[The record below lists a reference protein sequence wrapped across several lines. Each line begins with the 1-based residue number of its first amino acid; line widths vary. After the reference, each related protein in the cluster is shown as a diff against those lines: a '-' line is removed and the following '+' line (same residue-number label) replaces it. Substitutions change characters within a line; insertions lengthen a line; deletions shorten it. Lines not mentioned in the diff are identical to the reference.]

1 MASCPKI
8 SNSSVPQSIVTIDN
22 INDVRLST
30 TERAVGTKVT
40 ISCHDGRRLVG
51 ASELTCQ
58 ASGQWNNAIPK
69 CELTSTTSTDSSVL
83 TQQELIVI
91 GVVAAICIL
100 LIIMVVVMMCACL
113 YKRRRDKTHK
123 RPASEFSL
131 NTGEGEHYRPYSMYT
146 PFPSG
151 SRGIRE
157 GSIDRG
163 HRSSHRHYNSSLPRS
178 NIPESFPRT
187 NYPNAYEL
195 QTRTADFRPKPYTS
209 YAGPRIA
216 RASSDTYEDYMAERN
231 QSGFRPPVRSG
242 IDNEGFR
249 GEWTDRYDRKTFS
262 DFNRDAYS
270 QGRDPF
276 LWDKSH
282 LRQGSRFYC
291 RFTKHSL

>member
-1 MASCPKI
+1 MTTCPKI
-8 SNSSVPQSIVTIDN
+8 SESTVPSTIVTIDN
-22 INDVRLST
+22 INEVRLST
-30 TERAVGTKVT
+30 TDRTVNTKVT
-40 ISCHDGRRLVG
+40 ITCHDGRSLVG

-58 ASGQWNNAIPK
+58 ADGTWNNAIPK
-69 CELTSTTSTDSSVL
+69 CQLTSTTASNTSTL

-100 LIIMVVVMMCACL
+100 VIIMVIVMLCACW
-113 YKRRRDKTHK
+113 YKRRRDKHVHK
-123 RPASEFSL
+123 RPASEYSL
-131 NTGEGEHYRPYSMYT
+131 TTGEMDNYRPYSMYS

-163 HRSSHRHYNSSLPRS
+163 ARSSHRHYNASLPRS

-187 NYPNAYEL
+187 NHPNAYEL

-231 QSGFRPPVRSG
+231 QSGLRQPVRSG
-242 IDNEGFR
+242 YDNEGFR
-249 GEWTDRYDRKTFS
+249 GEWTDRYDRKSFS
-262 DFNRDAYS
+262 DFNRNAYS

-276 LWDKSH
+276 LWDTRSPSS
-282 LRQGSRFYC
+282 GF
-291 RFTKHSL
+291 